1 MTHVEQQAENAWVVM
16 YSCGGLVFVD
26 EAYKAICG
34 GRECAGCNIHGPLFK
49 RKCVHYI
56 VLKKKWPLVPSKE
69 EESHCLKGL
78 THKKDALLLI
88 ITPLQLFLVAKT
100 LCHPK

>member
-1 MTHVEQQAENAWVVM
+1 MHGLSCIRVVAWYLLMKHTMLSV
-16 YSCGGLVFVD
+16 
-26 EAYKAICG
+26 G